1 MGDSFASHI
10 FKEKL
15 MNKKNIPFVVQLKQ
29 NNNYIVQGIQQN
41 DAGVIFDIKIMDGL
55 EPFDFSGYGVVT
67 LKIVKPDETVT
78 YDSTGGNTVDIVD
91 AENGRLKL
99 NIPTSCTTQ
108 DGMHF
113 CTIGF
118 SSDETTYFE
127 SATFNYFVGANPMAD
142 DEDVIGKDE
151 YPILGNL
158 IALVSNIVAKE
169 NARDDN
175 EEQRKAA
182 ELEREAQMEQME
194 NLLTVIQQR
203 LNDTQAALAQ
213 LNQALADGGSI
224 DISQINLLATKE
236 YADQAAHEASLVPIA
251 ESGEGFPELEAGELA
266 YATDLGEFYLGLGSG
281 ELVTLNF
288 PCFLIT
294 TNAPTDHKKLWID
307 HSNNTIKYYYGEWKN
322 INAVFA

>member
-78 YDSTGGNTVDIVD
+78 YDSTGGNTVDIID

-142 DEDVIGKDE
+142 DEDIIGTDE

-203 LNDTQAALAQ
+203 LNETQAALTQ

-224 DISQINLLATKE
+224 DISQINLLATKSYVDGKTE
-236 YADQAAHEASLVPIA
+236 NTVIDKATYANLDLVEGEIGYGTDTERLYIGLNGSLVP
-251 ESGEGFPELEAGELA
+251 
-266 YATDLGEFYLGLGSG
+266 
-281 ELVTLNF
+281 LNE
-288 PCFLIT
+288 PCFVVGSS
-294 TNAPTDHKKLWID
+294 APSDHTKLWIST
-307 HSNNTIKYYYGEWKN
+307 SNNTLMFYKDNAWTN
-322 INAVFA
+322 LNAVFA

>member
-1 MGDSFASHI
+1 
-10 FKEKL
+10 

-78 YDSTGGNTVDIVD
+78 YDSTGGNTVDIID

-127 SATFNYFVGANPMAD
+127 SATFNYFVGVNPMAD
-142 DEDVIGKDE
+142 DEDIIGTDE
-151 YPILGNL
+151 YPVLGNL
-158 IALVSNIVAKE
+158 IALVSNIIAKE

-175 EEQRKAA
+175 EEARKAA
-182 ELEREAQMEQME
+182 ELEREAQMEEME
-194 NLLTVIQQR
+194 NLLTVIQQK
-203 LNDTQAALAQ
+203 LNETQNALAQ
-213 LNQALADGGSI
+213 LNEALAEGGSI
-224 DISQINLLATKE
+224 DISTINSLATKT
-236 YADQAAHEASLVPIA
+236 YAHEVA
-251 ESGEGFPELEAGELA
+251 EEESHVECETESDLSALEEGKLG
-266 YATDLGEFYLGLGSG
+266 YATDTGKLLLGYDGGT
-281 ELVTLNF
+281 VWLNS
-288 PCFLIT
+288 PCFVAGST
-294 TNAPTDHKKLWID
+294 APTDTTKLWID
-307 HSNNTIKYYYGEWKN
+307 SSNNTLKFYKN
-322 INAVFA
+322 GAWTNLNAVFA